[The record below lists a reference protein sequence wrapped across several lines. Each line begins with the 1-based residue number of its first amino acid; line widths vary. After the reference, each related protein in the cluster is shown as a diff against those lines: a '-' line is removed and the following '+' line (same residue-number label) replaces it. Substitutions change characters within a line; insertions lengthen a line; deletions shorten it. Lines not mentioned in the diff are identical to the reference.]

1 MFVHFQA
8 DIGLLGWIQ
17 TLIGISILVG
27 GYILLAFGTDQASS
41 RLTKWLLRGLA
52 IWGAWFAMT
61 PWSSGGPDSLSAQ
74 ALGLLVA
81 CVTLRYG
88 RQLRGIID
96 GEHWWEPNARNAALL
111 QSYQTPRRKIARKW
125 LKALNPFWLLIDNEE
140 DGVWGDPR
148 WSPPEWMVPSN
159 IQLGWRR
166 VTFSLFGRPSSC
178 TVPSIACVWISF
190 PQLRVPVGIR
200 FSGFAPR
207 LVYALLPRS
216 YEWRWWRA
224 VAWWFRNPLHNLTW
238 YVLGVADK
246 ERVVRGPWAPSFHRP
261 GGGWLWCF
269 TDVPVLGLTIPLP
282 FVSYVSATRKAYA
295 GWRPSGSFGFKFNRL
310 K

>member
-8 DIGLLGWIQ
+8 DIGLLGWLQ
-17 TLIGISILVG
+17 TLIGLSILVG

-52 IWGAWFAMT
+52 VWGAWFAMT
-61 PWSSGGPDSLSAQ
+61 PWSSGGPDSISAQ

-81 CVTLRYG
+81 FVTLRYG

-111 QSYQTPRRKIARKW
+111 HSYQTPRRKIARKW

-148 WSPPEWMVPSN
+148 WVAPTWKCPTQFRL
-159 IQLGWRR
+159 IWRIY
-166 VTFSLFGRPSSC
+166 TFSAFGRLFSPTLPSVSVEW
-178 TVPSIACVWISF
+178 VPIAGS
-190 PQLRVPVGIR
+190 
-200 FSGFAPR
+200 SD
-207 LVYALLPRS
+207 
-216 YEWRWWRA
+216 WRWWRA
-224 VAWWFRNPLHNLTW
+224 VAWWFRNPFHNLTW

-261 GGGWLWCF
+261 EGGWLWCF
-269 TDVPVLGLTIPLP
+269 TDVQVLGFTVSLP
-282 FVSYVSATRKAYA
+282 FISYLSATRKGYA
-295 GWRPSGSFGFKFNRL
+295 GWRPSGSFGFKFNRV

>member
-17 TLIGISILVG
+17 TVIGLSILVG
-27 GYILLAFGTDQASS
+27 GYILLAFGTDQGSS

-52 IWGAWFAMT
+52 VWGAWFAMT
-61 PWSSGGPDSLSAQ
+61 PWSLGGPDSISAQ

-81 CVTLRYG
+81 FVTLRYG

-148 WSPPEWMVPSN
+148 WTAPAWQRPARIRLVSTIRTFRV
-159 IQLGWRR
+159 LGRL
-166 VTFSLFGRPSSC
+166 FSLRLPSLSFEWEV
-178 TVPSIACVWISF
+178 VPGSAD
-190 PQLRVPVGIR
+190 
-200 FSGFAPR
+200 
-207 LVYALLPRS
+207 
-216 YEWRWWRA
+216 WRWWRA
-224 VAWWFRNPLHNLTW
+224 VAWWFRNPFHNLTW

-246 ERVVRGPWAPSFHRP
+246 QRVVRGPWAPSFHRP
-261 GGGWLWCF
+261 EGGWLWCF
-269 TDVPVLGLTIPLP
+269 TDVQVLGFTVSLP
-282 FVSYVSATRKAYA
+282 FISYLSATRKGYA
-295 GWRPSGSFGFKFNRL
+295 GWRPSGSFGFKLNRL